1 MSKIKSS
8 LVLCNFL
15 SVADLSTKQLSNDLM
30 MYMCS
35 EKFTLESQQLSR
47 LETSAAEG
55 EGQEA
60 LKEDDALKGK

>member
-1 MSKIKSS
+1 
-8 LVLCNFL
+8 V
-15 SVADLSTKQLSNDLM
+15 QLFIRRGPLNETTIQDLM

-60 LKEDDALKGK
+60 LKEDEALKGK